1 MAVERRKDLA
11 HVADDLIDAI
21 NQNDWQRVKASL
33 SPTVVY
39 EEIGTGRRSQGAD
52 EYVQLCQ
59 GWKQTFPDA
68 AGKIHRTLASNDTA
82 MQEVTWEGTH
92 SGPLPGP
99 NGMIP
104 PSGKQVSVRTCMVLS
119 FAGDQVS
126 ELHQYVDVM
135 TMMTQLGAIPAPQ

>member
-1 MAVERRKDLA
+1 VERSKDLA

-21 NQNDWQRVKASL
+21 NKDDWQRLRASL

-39 EEIGTGRRSQGAD
+39 DEIGTGRRIQGAD

-59 GWKQTFPDA
+59 AWKQSFPDA
-68 AGKIHRTLASNDTA
+68 AAKIHRTMVSGDTVT
-82 MQEVTWEGTH
+82 QEVTWEGTH

-99 NGMIP
+99 GGPIP
-104 PSGKQVSVRTCMVLS
+104 PSGKPVSVRTCILLS
-119 FAGDQVS
+119 LAGDQVS

-135 TMMTQLGAIPAPQ
+135 SMMTQLGAFPAPQ